1 MFPMLGILYV
11 GAACRQAGAEVL
23 LWDMNYS
30 ADPPVEECDI
40 LMVTANTPTWPTACE
55 VATRI
60 RAGLKVVGG
69 PHPTATGE
77 RGPFDLGCK
86 GPGERA
92 AMWAVSY
99 MLGNPMSPTAPA
111 PEVWPAYDLWPELGQ
126 VSACAVE
133 GEEPEPGCSIITS
146 RGCPYACN
154 FCASEV
160 MWHRR
165 VRFREVEDV
174 LAEAKYL
181 HGSFGIRQLSIK
193 DDVANLKK
201 PRFAELCRGFS
212 DLGMKWRMHTRTDH
226 VSLDE
231 FRMMKDCGCVE
242 VGFGVESGSQR
253 MLNLMGK
260 ANTVENNE
268 RAIVWANE
276 VGLRPRIYLIVGFP
290 GETWESVHQTLDFV
304 RRTRPHRALV
314 NNFVPYP
321 GCPVWNNPAAF
332 GCTIDKSNLE
342 TYWQVGLEED
352 EGFQAAFDS
361 MTREELREAR
371 RVLQEACEQLTGSPD
386 RRKEAALV

>member
-1 MFPMLGILYV
+1 MLGILYI

-30 ADPPVEECDI
+30 SEPPVDECDL

-55 VATRI
+55 VARRI
-60 RAGLKVVGG
+60 RARLKVVGG
-69 PHPTATGE
+69 PHPTATRE
-77 RGPFDLGCK
+77 RGPFDVAYE
-86 GPGERA
+86 GPF
-92 AMWAVSY
+92 
-99 MLGNPMSPTAPA
+99 PTGDL
-111 PEVWPAYDLWPELGQ
+111 WPAYDLWPELGQ
-126 VSACAVE
+126 LSACAVE
-133 GEEPEPGCSIITS
+133 GEETEPGCSIITS

-160 MWHRR
+160 MWHRQ
-165 VRFREVEDV
+165 VQFREVEDV

-181 HGSFGIRQLSIK
+181 CNDFGIRQLSIK

-201 PRFAELCRGFS
+201 PRFVKLCRGLS

-253 MLNLMGK
+253 MLDLMGK

-268 RAIVWANE
+268 RAIAWANE
-276 VGLRPRIYLIVGFP
+276 VGLYSRIYLIVGFP
-290 GETWESVHQTLDFV
+290 GETWESVNQTLDFV

-321 GCPVWNNPAAF
+321 GCAVWNNPAAF

-386 RRKEAALV
+386 RRVEAALV